1 LKRDDNLVQLTGLP
15 QAGLMSGVC
24 HRCLDTLRDTA
35 DSIRKGTEYEKAQ
48 IGKNKDGKKIIGQM
62 VIREE
67 IILVGKIDKSE
78 TR

>member
-1 LKRDDNLVQLTGLP
+1 
-15 QAGLMSGVC
+15 MSGVC
-24 HRCLDTLRDTA
+24 HRFFDTLGDTA

-48 IGKNKDGKKIIGQM
+48 IGKKKDGKKIIGQM